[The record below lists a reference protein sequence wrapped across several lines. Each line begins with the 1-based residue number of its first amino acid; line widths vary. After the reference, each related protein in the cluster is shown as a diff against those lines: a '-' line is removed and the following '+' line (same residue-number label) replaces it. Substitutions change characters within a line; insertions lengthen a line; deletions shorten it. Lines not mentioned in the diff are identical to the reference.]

1 MQMINSTVSGT
12 LREEGS
18 ERVGSWSKEEGKRGK
33 SRKGRKLL
41 KVEEEGGELEI
52 EEKEESWRE
61 GRKRENTDIKRGE
74 RGRRVRSERG
84 MSGRIQGGLFII
96 HV

>member
-41 KVEEEGGELEI
+41 KVEEEGRELEI
-52 EEKEESWRE
+52 EEKGEL
-61 GRKRENTDIKRGE
+61 KRGE
-74 RGRRVRSERG
+74 KEGE
-84 MSGRIQGGLFII
+84 Q
-96 HV
+96 